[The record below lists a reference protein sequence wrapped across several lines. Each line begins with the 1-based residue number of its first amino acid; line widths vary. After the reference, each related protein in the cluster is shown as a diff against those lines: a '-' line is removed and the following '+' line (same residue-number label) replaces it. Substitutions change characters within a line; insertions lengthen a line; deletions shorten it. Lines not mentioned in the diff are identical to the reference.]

1 MTTSSR
7 TPSSAAFRSASSA
20 SSRSSRG
27 AGPSAGQCG
36 CSCHRRGSAGAG
48 ACAECGCGVRRGFL
62 GRSVVSLVVGVLLA
76 TLATGCAAA
85 PHAAYKGGPSAAAP
99 AGAPA
104 QAQATAPGSFEGAG
118 PAAEAPPSTDSA
130 AGAAPSP
137 SPAGGRASE
146 QRPADKSADEA
157 ARDRPGLATHWGE
170 TRESRIRSVSFE
182 RANQSNPFA
191 TASLWYNDQEGSR
204 AMAQTEGF
212 RAFSRTAVDM
222 AAQGVSIS
230 LQDENGHALPGFSA
244 GGKTFAV
251 GRPGSRYSIVLRN
264 MTPARFEAVISV
276 DGLDVIDGREAGF
289 GKRGYLLN
297 PHASLTIEGFRRS
310 EEAVAAFRFGSVRGS
325 YAAKTTGETRNVGV
339 IGVALFH
346 ERGVPEWPWDSAE
359 IDRRKSADPFPG
371 RFAAPPQ

>member
-7 TPSSAAFRSASSA
+7 TQSSAAFRSSASSA
-20 SSRSSRG
+20 SSRPSRG
-27 AGPSAGQCG
+27 AGTSSSAGQCG
-36 CSCHRRGSAGAG
+36 CSCHRRGGVGAG
-48 ACAECGCGVRRGFL
+48 ACAECGCGVRRGFS
-62 GRSVVSLVVGVLLA
+62 GHGVVSLVAGVLLA
-76 TLATGCAAA
+76 ALATGCAAA
-85 PHAAYKGGPSAAAP
+85 PRSAYRTSPSSPAAGASQPQ
-99 AGAPA
+99 GAPA
-104 QAQATAPGSFEGAG
+104 DYTQS
-118 PAAEAPPSTDSA
+118 PAAEAPGRSA
-130 AGAAPSP
+130 EAAPAP
-137 SPAGGRASE
+137 AAGGRAAAP
-146 QRPADKSADEA
+146 RTDKAADEA
-157 ARDRPGLATHWGE
+157 AGDRPGLATHWGE

-182 RANQSNPFA
+182 RANEATPFA

-251 GRPGSRYSIVLRN
+251 GRPGSRYAIVVRN

-276 DGLDVIDGREAGF
+276 DGLDVIDGRDAGF

-310 EEAVAAFRFGSVRGS
+310 EDAVAAFRFGSVRGS

-339 IGVALFH
+339 IGVALFN